1 MEEPVTV
8 DGRSARR
15 ERGRAAVI
23 DAVVDLLQEGHAPPT
38 TPQVVERAGISEASL
53 FRYFRSIDDLQL
65 EATARFLDRHAHL
78 FEIPAS
84 GQGALEVRIDRF
96 ASSRTALWD
105 AIGPMARLGRA
116 RSFEHPALADLLLG
130 ARLAQADQV
139 RQQFAPELEAL
150 APQARADAVAVIVS
164 LTAFEAWDLQRQDLG
179 RTPAQV
185 RRAWRTALRALLTP
199 PTPPTDRPPPG

>member
-1 MEEPVTV
+1 VEVGELQAAGRQRVDVGVSMSEPKHPSCAKPV
-8 DGRSARR
+8 SSSS
-15 ERGRAAVI
+15 
-23 DAVVDLLQEGHAPPT
+23 T
-38 TPQVVERAGISEASL
+38 TTTLGGG
-53 FRYFRSIDDLQL
+53 
-65 EATARFLDRHAHL
+65 FLDRHAHL

-116 RSFEHPALADLLLG
+116 RSFEHPGLADLLLG

-150 APQARADAVAVIVS
+150 APQAQADAVAVIVS
-164 LTAFEAWDLQRQDLG
+164 LTAFEAWDLQRRDLG
-179 RTPAQV
+179 RTPAQI

-199 PTPPTDRPPPG
+199 PADPRRTEP

>member
-164 LTAFEAWDLQRQDLG
+164 LTAFEAWDLQRRDLG
-179 RTPAQV
+179 RTPAQI

-199 PTPPTDRPPPG
+199 PADPRRTEP

>member
-78 FEIPAS
+78 FEM
-84 GQGALEVRIDRF
+84 
-96 ASSRTALWD
+96 W
-105 AIGPMARLGRA
+105 
-116 RSFEHPALADLLLG
+116 
-130 ARLAQADQV
+130 
-139 RQQFAPELEAL
+139 
-150 APQARADAVAVIVS
+150 
-164 LTAFEAWDLQRQDLG
+164 
-179 RTPAQV
+179 
-185 RRAWRTALRALLTP
+185 
-199 PTPPTDRPPPG
+199 